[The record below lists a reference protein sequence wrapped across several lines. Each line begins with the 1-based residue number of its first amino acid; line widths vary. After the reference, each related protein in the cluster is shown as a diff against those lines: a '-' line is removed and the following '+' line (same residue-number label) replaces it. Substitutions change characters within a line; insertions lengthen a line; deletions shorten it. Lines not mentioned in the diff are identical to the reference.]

1 MIQFENVSF
10 NYDNSEKILN
20 DINLTIN
27 DGEVICLTGA
37 SGCGKTTITRLLN
50 GTIPHFF
57 HGEIDGRII
66 VNGKDITKQSI
77 YEVSQV
83 SGSVF
88 QNPRSQFFC
97 LNTTSELAFE
107 PENFGVEPNEI
118 NTQIANSAYEFNIE
132 HLLDRGIF
140 NLSGGEKQLIACTTI
155 QVSGHDIIIL
165 DEPSSNLDFKT
176 ISKLRKMLNIWK
188 QEGKTIIIAEHRL
201 HYLMDV
207 VDRFIILA
215 QGTMRKQY
223 DKDTFNK
230 LSHETLA
237 ELGLRTTHLDKMKP
251 KVHHNVACGTLTL
264 KDFNF
269 KYKPRL
275 PLSINIP
282 KIELNKGKV
291 TAVIGHNGSGKST
304 FARCLTGVERKFK
317 GKVDNDEVTL
327 KRGHRLNNVYLVFQD
342 VKDQLFAES
351 VGEELRLSHADLDDE
366 TIQKQLQYYGISQ
379 HIERHPLSLSGGEKQ
394 RLAIASAVET
404 SRDIL
409 IFDEPSSGLDG
420 QRMREISGIIDDLAT
435 NGHTIIVITHDYE
448 LLLSCADEILHL
460 ENGHVKDQY
469 TMNDANLG
477 KLQSFF
483 EI

>member
-10 NYDNSEKILN
+10 NYENGEKILN
-20 DINLTIN
+20 DINLTIHE
-27 DGEVICLTGA
+27 GEVICLTGA
-37 SGCGKTTITRLLN
+37 SGCGKTTMTRLLN

-57 HGEIDGRII
+57 HGDIEGRIL
-66 VNGKDITKQSI
+66 VNNKNITKQSI
-77 YEVSQV
+77 YETSQT

-107 PENFGVEPNEI
+107 PENYGVDPSTIKSN
-118 NTQIANSAYEFNIE
+118 IANSADEFRIE

-176 ISKLRKMLNIWK
+176 IIKLRKMLNIWK
-188 QEGKTIIIAEHRL
+188 REGKTIMIAEHRL
-201 HYLMDV
+201 HYLIDV
-207 VDRFIILA
+207 VDRFIIMD
-215 QGTMRKQY
+215 QGRISKSY
-223 DKDTFNK
+223 DQATFEN

-237 ELGLRTTHLDKMKP
+237 TLGLRTTHLEKMKP
-251 KVHHNVACGTLTL
+251 KRHSNSTWGTLTL
-264 KDFNF
+264 KDFKF
-269 KYKPRL
+269 KYKNRL

-282 KIELNKGKV
+282 KVELSKGKV

-317 GKVDNDEVTL
+317 GTVDNDDITL

-342 VKDQLFAES
+342 VNNQLFAES
-351 VGEELRLSHADLDDE
+351 VDEELRLSNVGLDNE
-366 TIQKQLQYYGISQ
+366 TIQERLQYYGISQ

-404 SRDIL
+404 NRDIL

-420 QRMREISGIIDDLAT
+420 QRMREMSGIIDGLA
-435 NGHTIIVITHDYE
+435 NKGHTIIVITHDYE
-448 LLLSCADEILHL
+448 LLLSCADDILHL
-460 ENGHVKDQY
+460 EQGHVKDQY
-469 TMNDANLG
+469 TLNDENLS
-477 KLQSFF
+477 KLQAFF

>member
-10 NYDNSEKILN
+10 NYENGEKILN
-20 DINLTIN
+20 DINLTIHE
-27 DGEVICLTGA
+27 GEVICLTGA
-37 SGCGKTTITRLLN
+37 SGCGKTTMTRLLN

-57 HGEIDGRII
+57 HGDIEGRIL
-66 VNGKDITKQSI
+66 VNHKNITKQSI
-77 YEVSQV
+77 YEISQA

-107 PENFGVEPNEI
+107 PENYGVDPI
-118 NTQIANSAYEFNIE
+118 TIKSHIANSADEFNIK

-176 ISKLRKMLNIWK
+176 IIKLRKMLKIWK
-188 QEGKTIIIAEHRL
+188 REGKTIMIAEHRL
-201 HYLMDV
+201 HYLIDV
-207 VDRFIILA
+207 VDRFIIMD
-215 QGTMRKQY
+215 QGRISNSY
-223 DKDTFNK
+223 DQATFEK

-237 ELGLRTTHLDKMKP
+237 TLGLRTTHLEKMKP
-251 KVHHNVACGTLTL
+251 KRHSNSAWGTLTL
-264 KDFNF
+264 RDFKF
-269 KYKPRL
+269 KYKNRL

-282 KIELNKGKV
+282 KVELSKGKV

-317 GKVDNDEVTL
+317 GTVDNDDITL

-342 VKDQLFAES
+342 VNNQLFAES
-351 VGEELRLSHADLDDE
+351 VDEELRLSNVELDNE
-366 TIQKQLQYYGISQ
+366 TIQERLQYYGISQ
-379 HIERHPLSLSGGEKQ
+379 HVERHPLSLSGGEKQ

-404 SRDIL
+404 NRDIL

-420 QRMREISGIIDDLAT
+420 QRMREMSGIIDSLA
-435 NGHTIIVITHDYE
+435 NKGHTIIVITHDYE
-448 LLLSCADEILHL
+448 LLLSCADDILHL
-460 ENGHVKDQY
+460 EHGHVKDQY
-469 TMNDANLG
+469 TLIDENLA
-477 KLQSFF
+477 KLQAFF

>member
-1 MIQFENVSF
+1 
-10 NYDNSEKILN
+10 
-20 DINLTIN
+20 
-27 DGEVICLTGA
+27 
-37 SGCGKTTITRLLN
+37 
-50 GTIPHFF
+50 
-57 HGEIDGRII
+57 
-66 VNGKDITKQSI
+66 
-77 YEVSQV
+77 
-83 SGSVF
+83 
-88 QNPRSQFFC
+88 
-97 LNTTSELAFE
+97 
-107 PENFGVEPNEI
+107 
-118 NTQIANSAYEFNIE
+118 
-132 HLLDRGIF
+132 
-140 NLSGGEKQLIACTTI
+140 
-155 QVSGHDIIIL
+155 
-165 DEPSSNLDFKT
+165 
-176 ISKLRKMLNIWK
+176 
-188 QEGKTIIIAEHRL
+188 
-201 HYLMDV
+201 MDV

-282 KIELNKGKV
+282 KVELNKGKV
-291 TAVIGHNGSGKST
+291 TAVIGQNGSGKST

-342 VKDQLFAES
+342 VNNQLFAES